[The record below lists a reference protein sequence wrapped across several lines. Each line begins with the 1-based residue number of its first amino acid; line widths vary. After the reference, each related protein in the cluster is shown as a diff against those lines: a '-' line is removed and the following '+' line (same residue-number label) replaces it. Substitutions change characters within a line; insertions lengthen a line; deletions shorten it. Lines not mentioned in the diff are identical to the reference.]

1 MGQNYFLPPC
11 INMQLIEIKF
21 FLNSDFISTE
31 KNKYRLIG
39 ETTEKTILVSSRIS
53 VCKKCVQK
61 RLLSSSF
68 FSIKKYKTTSE
79 ENKKNIREVVQKI
92 SKYENQLF
100 EYEKQGK
107 KIIFTKRHN
116 LIPIPGCNCK

>member
-1 MGQNYFLPPC
+1 
-11 INMQLIEIKF
+11 MQLIEIKF